1 MSSRQACSSTVW
13 PGTNQKIQRKLQK
26 HNNVF
31 LVSCLRKISWI
42 ETVLFYKASC
52 FVGTVL
58 LHNSWILSTY
68 LFSFPLKMSLFPSI
82 KPPCATMQRLITP
95 SINTSLSAPGSWG
108 SSRNSRCLLLL
119 LTSAST
125 AVKLDHYDAN
135 LRRCCNPWEEP
146 GSVHPIEKE
155 EESESKE
162 RGGRGW
168 EKMMSA
174 WGQQRG
180 RQTEIPAWV

>member
-1 MSSRQACSSTVW
+1 
-13 PGTNQKIQRKLQK
+13 
-26 HNNVF
+26 
-31 LVSCLRKISWI
+31 
-42 ETVLFYKASC
+42 
-52 FVGTVL
+52 
-58 LHNSWILSTY
+58 
-68 LFSFPLKMSLFPSI
+68 
-82 KPPCATMQRLITP
+82 MQHLITP

-146 GSVHPIEKE
+146 GSVRPIEKE
-155 EESESKE
+155 EESESEE

-180 RQTEIPAWV
+180 RQTEIPALWAPRWWNSRVRLRATTARARFGSAPHSEESIPWYLPSVERGYRKHSVSYPCRQVSVWVIQQHQITLLTCFLTYLF